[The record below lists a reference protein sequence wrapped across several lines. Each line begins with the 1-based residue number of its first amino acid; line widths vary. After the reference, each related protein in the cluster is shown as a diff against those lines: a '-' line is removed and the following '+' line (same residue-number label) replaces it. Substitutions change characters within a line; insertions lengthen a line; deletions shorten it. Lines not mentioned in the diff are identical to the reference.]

1 MFSSVRYFLA
11 DVFHWLRSHTLIV
24 GLLVLVIAAA
34 AAAVVYVVTEDDSGA
49 GRIVEAP
56 APQVVIPETPEPEQP
71 TDLGFPTF
79 ATKNTTRVAGADPTA
94 DAAAVALAVHPSTG
108 GVPRPGAVTLVDR
121 DDWPGGLAAASL
133 VASPVGAPILLTD
146 GEDIPDLTAEAI
158 RSLAPAGDQDT
169 DGRQLFVV
177 GDAAKPDGFDA
188 AEASGSTPAEVAA
201 SIDQLRTKLA
211 GEPEHILVTTDDDPA
226 IAMPAAG
233 WSARSG
239 DPILY
244 VEPDAVPE
252 ATSKALAKHNDVPVY
267 VLGAESAIEDKVI
280 KELERTAS
288 SVERIGADD
297 PVDNAIEF
305 ARFASGSFG
314 WNINDPGHGF
324 VIANA
329 SRPLDA
335 AAAAPLS
342 ASGTWGPLLLTED
355 AATLPGPLRGYL
367 LDLKPG
373 YDDDPTRAVYNHIW
387 IVGDPDAVS
396 VDVQAQVDEL
406 AEVAPVRSGSGTSVL
421 GPPPGSVEPQP
432 DQAGDDSGPGGSSG
446 DEPDGGQQGDQ
457 NR

>member
-1 MFSSVRYFLA
+1 MFTSVRYFLA
-11 DVFHWLRSHTLIV
+11 DVLHWLRAHKLITALIV
-24 GLLVLVIAAA
+24 LALLAGGAAA
-34 AAAVVYVVTEDDSGA
+34 AYVLTEDDPDA

-94 DAAAVALAVHPSTG
+94 DAAAIALAVYPSTG
-108 GVPRPGAVTLVDR
+108 GVPGPGAVTLVDS
-121 DDWPGGLAAASL
+121 DDWPAGVAAASL
-133 VASPVGAPILLTD
+133 VADPVGAPILLTD
-146 GEDIPDLTAEAI
+146 GDDATALTAEAI
-158 RSLAPAGDQDT
+158 QSLAPAGTAAT

-177 GDAAKPDGFDA
+177 GEAAKPAGFDT
-188 AEASGSTPAEVAA
+188 AEASGATAAEVAA
-201 SIDQLRTKLA
+201 EVDRLRTKLA
-211 GEPEHILVTTDDDPA
+211 GEPEHIVVTTDEDPA

-233 WSARSG
+233 WAARSG
-239 DPILY
+239 DPVLF
-244 VEPDAVPE
+244 VGRDGVPE
-252 ATSKALAKHNDVPVY
+252 ATSKALAAHNDVPVY
-267 VLGAESAIEDKVI
+267 VLGAESAIGDKVV

-297 PVDNAIEF
+297 PVENAIEF

-342 ASGTWGPLLLTED
+342 ASGTWGPLLLTEE
-355 AATLPGPLRGYL
+355 AGTLPDPLRGYL

-373 YDDDPTRAVYNHIW
+373 YDDDPTRAVYNHVW
-387 IVGDPDAVS
+387 IVGDPAAVS

-406 AEVAPVRSGSGTSVL
+406 AEVAPVRSGSGSSVL
-421 GPPPGSVEPQP
+421 GPPPGSVESP
-432 DQAGDDSGPGGSSG
+432 DGAGDKPGPGTAGG
-446 DEPDGGQQGDQ
+446 DKPADTDQ
-457 NR
+457 DDTNR